1 MPRAIRSLAATGIA
15 GVLLAGPAVAP
26 AAAATPQP
34 PAHDR
39 TTAAEARRVDRV
51 PTPKLDWYA
60 CYDYAECA
68 TVRLPLDYD
77 NPKGA
82 TTEVALL
89 RVKARDQQRKV
100 GSLFLN
106 PGGPGGSGTSIALAA
121 PYFLGDDLLDR
132 FDIVGVDP
140 RGVDIWMGTLSKTLV
155 GCGGYIAGSSD
166 LITYLKFQAP
176 GMVYSV
182 GLPATTSIGSM
193 TALRIMRREPERVA
207 RLAENGQRFLE
218 KARAA
223 GLDTGDSWGYAVSP
237 VVLGDSLRTVMLAG
251 RLLERGINAFPII
264 PPGVPEKSARLRF
277 FISASHTPEDIDTA
291 VAAVT
296 EEIARLDAEGVSVAK
311 VADLMK

>member
-1 MPRAIRSLAATGIA
+1 M
-15 GVLLAGPAVAP
+15 
-26 AAAATPQP
+26 
-34 PAHDR
+34 
-39 TTAAEARRVDRV
+39 
-51 PTPKLDWYA
+51 
-60 CYDYAECA
+60 
-68 TVRLPLDYD
+68 
-77 NPKGA
+77 
-82 TTEVALL
+82 
-89 RVKARDQQRKV
+89 
-100 GSLFLN
+100 
-106 PGGPGGSGTSIALAA
+106 
-121 PYFLGDDLLDR
+121 
-132 FDIVGVDP
+132 
-140 RGVDIWMGTLSKTLV
+140 

-207 RLAENGQRFLE
+207 RLQANGQRFLE

-277 FISASHTPEDIDTA
+277 FISASHTAEDIDTA

-311 VADLMK
+311 VAD